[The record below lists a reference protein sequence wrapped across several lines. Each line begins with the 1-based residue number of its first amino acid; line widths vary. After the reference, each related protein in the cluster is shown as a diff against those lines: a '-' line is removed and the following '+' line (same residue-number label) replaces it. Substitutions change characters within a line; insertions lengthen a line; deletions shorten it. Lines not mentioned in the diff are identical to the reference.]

1 MASPAFGAVRAGRPD
16 PLGISVDGEGCNFAL
31 FSDHA
36 ERVDLCLFDPDGERE
51 IARITLPEYTDQVWH
66 GYVPG
71 IRPGQ
76 LYGYRVFGPYEP
88 KRGHRFNP
96 HKLLV
101 DPYARQLSGPLK
113 WNRANLGYAPAS
125 RRGDQTMS
133 REDNARFMPKGIV
146 TAAPVGEIDE
156 DRPDFPRSDAIIY
169 EMHARGLTMRHPD
182 VPADRRGT
190 FTGLAS
196 EPVLDHLVGLGV
208 NVVELLPVTPVA
220 DERHLAE
227 RHLTNY
233 WGYSPFTY
241 FAPDSRFLG
250 GDGIDA
256 FRRMVARY
264 HAAGIKV
271 VLDVVYNHT
280 GEGDHLGPT
289 LSFKGIDNAS
299 YYRLDPEDPGRY
311 RDDTGCGN
319 SLNVSHPRVLQMVLD
334 SLRHW
339 VEAMGVDGFRFD
351 LATTVARGPGG
362 FDAAGPF
369 LAAIGQDPVL
379 SRAMLIA
386 EAWDL
391 GPGGYRVGGFPPG
404 WSEWN
409 DRYRDTVR
417 GFWRGDEGLIG
428 DLASVLAASSPTF
441 QRHGRRPWASVNFV
455 TAHDGFTLADLVSYE
470 RKHNEANGEKNRDG
484 TDNNRAWNCGV
495 EGPSRDPEIRALR
508 LRQKRNLMATL
519 LLSQGLP
526 MLTAGDE
533 LGNSQQGNNNA
544 YCQDNEIGW
553 TDWDLDDEGDRAF
566 LDFVRNLIA
575 LRRDNAVFRR
585 DRFFNGTSGAGAKAR
600 AADITWL
607 SPDGHEMTDV
617 DWSLP
622 YGRCLGLHLAAALA
636 DETPFIVLL
645 NAHHDPVPFVLPG
658 PAFGAAWRVV
668 MDTAAP
674 TFATEGAP
682 HAAGTAFPLA
692 ARAVAVLRQET
703 GGA

>member
-1 MASPAFGAVRAGRPD
+1 MASPPFGAVRAGRPD
-16 PLGISVDGEGCNFAL
+16 PLGASVDGEGCNFAL

-36 ERVDLCLFDPDGERE
+36 ERVDLCLFDAAGERE
-51 IARITLPEYTDQVWH
+51 LARVTLPEHTDRVWH

-71 IRPGQ
+71 VAAGQ
-76 LYGYRVFGPYEP
+76 LYGYRVFGPYAP
-88 KRGHRFNP
+88 KLGHRFNP

-113 WNRANLGYAPAS
+113 WNRANLGYAPAG
-125 RRGDQTMS
+125 RRADQTIS
-133 REDNARFMPKGIV
+133 KEDNARFMPKGVV
-146 TAAPVGEIDE
+146 TPDFPPWDE
-156 DRPDFPRSDAIIY
+156 DRPDFPHADAIIY
-169 EMHARGLTMRHPD
+169 EAHARGLTMGHPG
-182 VPADRRGT
+182 VPADRRGI
-190 FTGLAS
+190 FEGLAS
-196 EPVLDHLVGLGV
+196 DAVLDHLVRLGV

-227 RHLTNY
+227 RRLTNY
-233 WGYSPFTY
+233 WGYSPLTY
-241 FAPDSRFLG
+241 FAPNPRFLG
-250 GDGIDA
+250 TGGLGA
-256 FRRMVARY
+256 FRRMVARH

-280 GEGDHLGPT
+280 GEGDHMGPT

-299 YYRLDPEDPGRY
+299 YYRLDPADPGRY
-311 RDDTGCGN
+311 LDDTGCGN

-339 VEAMGVDGFRFD
+339 VQVMGVDGFRFD

-379 SRAMLIA
+379 SKSMLIA
-386 EAWDL
+386 EPWDL
-391 GPGGYRVGGFPPG
+391 GPGGYRVGGFPAG

-428 DLASVLAASSPTF
+428 DLASALTASSPTF
-441 QRHGRRPWASVNFV
+441 QHHGRRPWASVNFV

-495 EGPSRDPEIRALR
+495 EGPSKDAEIRALR
-508 LRQKRNLMATL
+508 QRQKRNMMATL

-533 LGNSQQGNNNA
+533 MGNSQAGNNNA

-553 TDWDLDDEGDRAF
+553 TDWRLEDEDDTAF
-566 LDFVRNLIA
+566 LQFVQDLIA
-575 LRRDNAVFRR
+575 LRRGHAVFRR
-585 DRFFNGTSGAGAKAR
+585 ERFFNGKSGAGAKAR

-607 SPDGHEMTDV
+607 SPDGHEMTDA

-622 YGRCLGLHLAAALA
+622 YGRCLGLHLAAASTE
-636 DETPFIVLL
+636 ETPFIVLM
-645 NAHHDPVPFVLPG
+645 NAHHDPVPFALPG
-658 PAFGAAWRVV
+658 PAFGPAWRVV
-668 MDTAAP
+668 VDTLEP
-674 TFATEGAP
+674 VFATDGAV
-682 HAAGTAFPLA
+682 HRAGAAYPLA
-692 ARAVAVLRQET
+692 ARALAVLRHE
-703 GGA
+703 GSSA